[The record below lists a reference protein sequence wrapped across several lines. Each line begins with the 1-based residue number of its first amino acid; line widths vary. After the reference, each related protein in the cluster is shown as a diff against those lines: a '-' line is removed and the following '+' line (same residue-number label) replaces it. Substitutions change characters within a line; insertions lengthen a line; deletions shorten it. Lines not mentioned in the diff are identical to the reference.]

1 MLNGTQMSQKTVF
14 VQDNEKNRARRS
26 ERIERLKR
34 MGLKVIP
41 ARDFKLSL
49 DRCQAKDFDLVIVH
63 EGEDLAQAIYMC
75 ETLSKQKPE
84 INLILVTNAA
94 VQQPYAAKEEQV
106 EERVRGVLSAK
117 REEVLA
123 A

>member
-1 MLNGTQMSQKTVF
+1 MLNGNHVSQKTVF
-14 VQDNEKNRARRS
+14 VQDNDKNRPRRS

-34 MGLKVIP
+34 MGLKLIP

-49 DRCQAKDFDLVIVH
+49 ERCQAKDFDLVIVH

-75 ETLSKQKPE
+75 DTLAKQKPE
-84 INLILVTNAA
+84 INLILATDAA
-94 VQQPYAAKEEQV
+94 VQQPYAVKEDQL
-106 EERVRGVLSAK
+106 EERVREMLALK
-117 REEVLA
+117 QEEALA